1 LGRKKELSMD
11 SALLDRQVLILTDD
25 VSFRNLF
32 YLMRR
37 VAVENAE
44 SGGARAMTAIAERE
58 EYDAVVLDLRCRE
71 GLPGSSVY
79 GVGNIQSST
88 VERMLTI
95 IAEVDG
101 PATPA
106 LIEQYIFSGLPEA
119 HQWLASRCQPSQL
132 QIQPC

>member
-1 LGRKKELSMD
+1 MD
-11 SALLDRQVLILTDD
+11 SPLLDRQVLILTDD

-37 VAVENAE
+37 VAVENAAN
-44 SGGARAMTAIAERE
+44 GGARAMTAIAERE
-58 EYDAVVLDLRCRE
+58 EYDAVVLDLRRGE

-79 GVGNIQSST
+79 GIGRVQSST
-88 VERMLTI
+88 MERMLTI
-95 IAEVDG
+95 IAEVDS

-106 LIEQYIFSGLPEA
+106 LIEQYVFSGLPEA